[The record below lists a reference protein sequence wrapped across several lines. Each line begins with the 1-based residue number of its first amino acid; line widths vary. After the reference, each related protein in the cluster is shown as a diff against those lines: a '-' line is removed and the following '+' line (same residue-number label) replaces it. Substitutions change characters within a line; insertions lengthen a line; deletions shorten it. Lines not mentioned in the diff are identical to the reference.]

1 MQMVMVLTGL
11 TGNEEIDRQR
21 AEEYCRFAAHKGN
34 IPLSPYLCFHGVF
47 KDELSGVVEGF
58 LVARLVKKVDEIWV
72 FGFEQ
77 GEARKKREEAVRKR
91 YGEKGRYFCHPEI
104 GRELLLCA
112 MYSEELIE
120 HLEEMEV

>member
-1 MQMVMVLTGL
+1 MQTVMVLTCL

-47 KDELSGVVEGF
+47 KDELAGAVEGF
-58 LVARLVKKVDEIWV
+58 LAARLMNKVDEIWV

-120 HLEEMEV
+120 RLEEMEV

>member
-1 MQMVMVLTGL
+1 MKTVMVLTNV
-11 TGNEEIDRQR
+11 TGNEELDRQR
-21 AEEYCRFAAHKGN
+21 AAEYCRFAAHKGN

-47 KDELSGVVEGF
+47 KDELAGAVEGF
-58 LVARLVKKVDEIWV
+58 LAARLVEKVDEVWV

-77 GEARKKREEAVRKR
+77 GEARKKREEAVQKR

-120 HLEEMEV
+120 RLEEMEV